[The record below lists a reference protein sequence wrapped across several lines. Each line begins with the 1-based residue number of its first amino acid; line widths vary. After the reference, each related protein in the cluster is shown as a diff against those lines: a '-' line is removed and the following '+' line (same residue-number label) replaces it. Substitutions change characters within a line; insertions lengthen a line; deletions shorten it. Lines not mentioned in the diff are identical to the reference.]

1 MPPKKTAPRKTK
13 AVDRSTLCAFLS
25 DVLSIEKINDVSC
38 NGLQVQGTSTV
49 HRIGLAVDA
58 CMASYHLAVEKKCDF
73 LLVHHGIIWG
83 GIQSISGP
91 LHTQIK
97 YLIENDL
104 NLFAAHLPLD
114 LHPTLG
120 NNATIAHDIGLK
132 KLVPFGDYKGTLIGF
147 EGTFPRTVRRDT
159 IVDKLCRILDTECTT
174 LPFGNERIKRAAIIS
189 GGGAGELPE
198 AISKGIDC
206 YITGESSHENYHAA
220 LEAGI
225 NVIYAGHYHT
235 ETGGVQRTGELIN
248 KTFGLETIFLD
259 TPTPL

>member
-1 MPPKKTAPRKTK
+1 LLR
-13 AVDRSTLCAFLS
+13 
-25 DVLSIEKINDVSC
+25 DVLSIGKINDVSC
-38 NGLQVQGTSTV
+38 NGLQVQGTSNV
-49 HRIGLAVDA
+49 HRVGLAVDA
-58 CMASYHLAVEKKCDF
+58 CMATYRLATEKACDF
-73 LLVHHGIIWG
+73 ILVHHGIIWG

-91 LHTQIK
+91 LHTQIR
-97 YLIENDL
+97 YLIQNDL

-120 NNATIAHDIGLK
+120 NNASLASEIGLK
-132 KLVPFGDYKGTLIGF
+132 NLIPFGNYKGTLIGF
-147 EGTFPRTVRRDT
+147 EGTFPRAIRRDT
-159 IVDKLCRILDTECTT
+159 IVDTLSRALDAKCTV

-198 AISKGIDC
+198 AITKGIDC

-235 ETGGVQRTGELIN
+235 ETGGVQHIGELIN
-248 KTFGLETIFLD
+248 GTFGLETVFLD
-259 TPTPL
+259 IPTPL